1 MAGPSEVRIVRAGVE
16 RLDELEPLTRALHAH
31 HVSVDPAIPGVPPR
45 DEDGWWRIRRNRYGE
60 WLSTDDDAFVLLA
73 ETTDGTP
80 VGYALVTLH
89 DEDDSHVTG
98 ERFAE
103 LESLAVLA
111 AHRDRGIGTALLR
124 AVYRDVRAL
133 GVEEMVIGVLA
144 TNEPALRLYEREGFR
159 PWVVL
164 TMGKVPDPG
173 PGGATS
179 SSA

>member
-1 MAGPSEVRIVRAGVE
+1 MAAEVRVVRAGVE
-16 RLDELEPLTRALHAH
+16 RLDELEPLTRSLHAH

-45 DEDGWWRIRRNRYGE
+45 DEDGWWRIRRNRYGG
-60 WLSTDDDAFVLLA
+60 WLSTENDAFVLLA

-89 DEDDSHVTG
+89 DEDDSHTTG
-98 ERFAE
+98 DRFAE
-103 LESLAVLA
+103 LQSLAVLPS
-111 AHRDRGIGTALLR
+111 HRGAGVGTRLLHE
-124 AVYRDVRAL
+124 VYREVRRY
-133 GVEEMVIGVLA
+133 GIEEMVIGVLA